1 MKKKI
6 ALLTPFIA
14 FAALAAS
21 TAEARPRNVARAYHP
36 ADVNLDGV
44 VTRAEQRRVTRARA
58 YHVADRN
65 RDGRVSLAE
74 ARLYRDRRRVLRA
87 ASVHPRAA
95 RRSVVVQ
102 TRSRPVVV
110 KKVVVHKRGGQRTK
124 KVVIR
129 RTVRR

>member
-1 MKKKI
+1 MKKKM

-21 TAEARPRNVARAYHP
+21 TAEARPRSVGRAYHP

-65 RDGRVSLAE
+65 RDGRVSSVE
-74 ARLYRDRRRVLRA
+74 ARIYRDRRRVVRA
-87 ASVHPRAA
+87 AVTPRAV
-95 RRSVVVQ
+95 RRSVVVAP
-102 TRSRPVVV
+102 RPRPVVV
-110 KKVVVHKRGGQRTK
+110 KKVVVHKRGKRTK
-124 KVVIR
+124 KVVVR